1 MGGGINVARYDMRHI
16 LLRPKTPNFN
26 TVWHYLLL
34 YHKLFSMSSFF
45 ICPRPLERE
54 DKIWY
59 AQCRRY
65 IDDDDIWTQRILL
78 ARWKTVK
85 WQDPEAS
92 NSNQQQ
98 FGRRKLQSRTVK
110 GGYSRSHS
118 TIHTQSSSFP
128 FVLAAGVFGFTFFF
142 YVLMRKRVRKA
153 KHPIKRFAFLP
164 LLGNAA
170 LFL

>member
-1 MGGGINVARYDMRHI
+1 MWPGMTWDISWSGPKLLTLTLFGTICYCTISYSLCLHFSFVLGHWKGRTISRYDMH
-16 LLRPKTPNFN
+16 
-26 TVWHYLLL
+26 
-34 YHKLFSMSSFF
+34 S
-45 ICPRPLERE
+45 
-54 DKIWY
+54 
-59 AQCRRY
+59 CRRY

-78 ARWKTVK
+78 ARWKTVM

-128 FVLAAGVFGFTFFF
+128 FVLAAGVFGFTFFSMFWWGNEWEKPNIPSNASLF
-142 YVLMRKRVRKA
+142 Y
-153 KHPIKRFAFLP
+153 RF
-164 LLGNAA
+164 
-170 LFL
+170 